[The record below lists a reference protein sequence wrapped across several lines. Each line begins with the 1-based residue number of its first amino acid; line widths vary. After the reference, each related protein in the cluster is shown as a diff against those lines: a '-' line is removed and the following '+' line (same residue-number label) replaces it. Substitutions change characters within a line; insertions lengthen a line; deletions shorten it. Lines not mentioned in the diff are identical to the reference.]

1 MISRREI
8 SRKDDFRRSSERKF
22 QEKVTFGGVQRGIRE
37 EFREESAEG
46 VQRGVQEEF
55 REESSERKMQK
66 DQPLLFNTPRAP
78 SGPERAL
85 PGFAASAGPRSSNLG
100 LAGDRVPATRVWPA
114 DFTEFL
120 QISF

>member
-55 REESSERKMQK
+55 REESSERKVQK
-66 DQPLLFNTPRAP
+66 DQPLPIQHA
-78 SGPERAL
+78 SGAFG
-85 PGFAASAGPRSSNLG
+85 PGADILGPRPSRSSRG
-100 LAGDRVPATRVWPA
+100 MA
-114 DFTEFL
+114 
-120 QISF
+120 

>member
-55 REESSERKMQK
+55 REESSERRVQK
-66 DQPLLFNTPRAP
+66 DQPLPSNTPRAP
-78 SGPERAL
+78 SGPERIYWAHWAPGL
-85 PGFAASAGPRSSNLG
+85 PGRSEPKCPDTGGPPTG
-100 LAGDRVPATRVWPA
+100 YWPPVHH
-114 DFTEFL
+114 FE
-120 QISF
+120 